1 MLVSLIFLRM
11 SNMNQHIPLNISPK
25 DLKKILEDESSEKPF
40 IVDVREDSEIAIASF
55 AFSVLHLPLS
65 KAANWSAKIEELLPK
80 GQPIVVVCH
89 AGVRSL
95 NFGIWLLEQGIAKH
109 VWNLVGG
116 IDAWSKDVDSSVPR
130 Y

>member
-1 MLVSLIFLRM
+1 ML
-11 SNMNQHIPLNISPK
+11 NMNQHIPLNISPK
-25 DLKKILEDESSEKPF
+25 ELNKILEDDSSEKPF
-40 IVDVREDSEIAIASF
+40 IVDVREDDEIAIASL

-65 KAANWSAKIEELLPK
+65 KSSNWSTKIEELLPK
-80 GQPIVVVCH
+80 DQPIVVVCH

-95 NFGIWLLEQGIAKH
+95 NFGIWLLDQGITKR

-116 IDAWSKDVDSSVPR
+116 IDAWSRDVDQSIPR

>member
-1 MLVSLIFLRM
+1 MKE
-11 SNMNQHIPLNISPK
+11 HIPLNISAK
-25 DLKKILEDESSEKPF
+25 ELNKILEDDSYENPF
-40 IVDVREDSEIAIASF
+40 IVDVREDDEIAIASF

-65 KAANWSAKIEELLPK
+65 KAANWSSQIGDLLPK
-80 GQPIVVVCH
+80 DQPILVVCH

-95 NFGIWLLEQGIAKH
+95 NFGIWLLEQGITKN

-116 IDAWSKDVDSSVPR
+116 IDAWSIDVDQSVPR

>member
-1 MLVSLIFLRM
+1 
-11 SNMNQHIPLNISPK
+11 MNQHIPLNISPK
-25 DLKKILEDESSEKPF
+25 ELNKILEDDSFEKPF
-40 IVDVREDSEIAIASF
+40 IVDVREDHEIAIASF

-65 KAANWSAKIEELLPK
+65 KAANWSGHIEELLPK
-80 GQPIVVVCH
+80 DQPIVVVCH

-95 NFGIWLLEQGIAKH
+95 NFGIWLLEKGKTLR

-116 IDAWSKDVDSSVPR
+116 LDAWSKDVDQSIPR

>member
-1 MLVSLIFLRM
+1 M
-11 SNMNQHIPLNISPK
+11 SNISQHVPLNISPK
-25 DLKKILEDESSEKPF
+25 ELNKILEDDFSEKPF
-40 IVDVREDSEIAIASF
+40 IVDVREDDEFAIASL

-65 KAANWSAKIEELLPK
+65 KAANWSRNIEELLPND
-80 GQPIVVVCH
+80 QPIVVVCH

-95 NFGIWLLEQGIAKH
+95 NFGIWLLEQGITKS

-116 IDAWSKDVDSSVPR
+116 IDAWSIDVDQSVPR